1 MHFHR
6 LLHIADCKNINF
18 IKWLFTHETNI
29 QIKDKSIEIIEQQYS
44 NGIPINIERF
54 PCYYTMKIS
63 NEEYNQYQKDYKKSS
78 NWTIFKNG
86 EISFRLITKF
96 ELCCVIK
103 ENKLIFGFGNMDVI
117 HP

>member
-1 MHFHR
+1 
-6 LLHIADCKNINF
+6 
-18 IKWLFTHETNI
+18 
-29 QIKDKSIEIIEQQYS
+29 
-44 NGIPINIERF
+44 
-54 PCYYTMKIS
+54 MKIS

-103 ENKLIFGFGNMDVI
+103 ENELIFGFGNMDII